1 MKYNKKINEFIE
13 SNPSLLKI
21 KNDFNLLIESKKY
34 RVLKLEFI
42 TETGV
47 STYYLPELRTT

>member
-1 MKYNKKINEFIE
+1 MKTAFNQEAKGSI
-13 SNPSLLKI
+13 SI
-21 KNDFNLLIESKKY
+21 KGL
-34 RVLKLEFI
+34 LKLEFI